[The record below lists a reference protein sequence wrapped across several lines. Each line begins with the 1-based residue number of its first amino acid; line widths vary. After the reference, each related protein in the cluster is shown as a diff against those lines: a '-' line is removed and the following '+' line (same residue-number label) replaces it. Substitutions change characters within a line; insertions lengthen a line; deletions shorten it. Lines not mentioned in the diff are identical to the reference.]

1 MDDFKRSLDLFNL
14 IQAQQGAA
22 NATMKANDPLI
33 DDGGQW
39 KPIEQVIDFV
49 EDGVDVSWLFTK
61 SAATLFSKAKS
72 VVNPLILVIAS
83 EQMDLIREL
92 YFQGHQEADSLK

>member
-14 IQAQQGAA
+14 IQAQQGAT
-22 NATMKANDPLI
+22 NAAVEANDSLI

-49 EDGVDVSWLFTK
+49 EDGVDVSWFLTE
-61 SAATLFSKAKS
+61 SATALFSETES
-72 VVNPLILVIAS
+72 VVDPLILVISS

-92 YFQGHQEADSLK
+92 DFQGHQEADSLK

>member
-14 IQAQQGAA
+14 IQAQQSATNAA
-22 NATMKANDPLI
+22 VEANDPLI

-39 KPIEQVIDFV
+39 KPIEQVVDFV

-61 SAATLFSKAKS
+61 STAAFFSEAES
-72 VVNPLILVIAS
+72 VVDPLILVIAS

-92 YFQGHQEADSLK
+92 DFQGHQEADSLK

>member
-14 IQAQQGAA
+14 IQAQQGAT
-22 NATMKANDPLI
+22 NAAVEANDSLI
-33 DDGGQW
+33 DNGGQW

-49 EDGVDVSWLFTK
+49 EDGVDVSWLLTK
-61 SAATLFSKAKS
+61 SAAALFSEAES

-92 YFQGHQEADSLK
+92 DFQGHQEADSLK